1 VPGFEAALMADGPD
15 KQQKLEE
22 AADALREELEQL
34 GAKVTELTLVQ
45 PPTILLGFVW
55 GQVFI
60 GRIRNQA
67 DDDKEPATK
76 GFELYQ
82 LALEYL
88 HAIWSGKGGPFP
100 DGPLDEAKA
109 RELLTLFEEF
119 RTKTFQFC
127 MLSSIALADATEVQ
141 SKLDFQA
148 KSTWVSIR
156 GHRHQVL
163 EEEFFQFV
171 LSPHDEELRETYGVG
186 AAEVAAGMQRIADA
200 FRSGHAEAAL
210 LLREQHERTLEL
222 SEREAI
228 PMKEAINKIKEQ
240 DPAFGAQIAGATM
253 DLFMG
258 GICNV
263 SRHSKLPEPLL
274 EDLGYKP
281 GEEARFFEQ
290 GPFAGTPLRT
300 LPARI
305 RPLIKL
311 GSDYYATDGQFVRD
325 SAYRAI
331 QRGLIGRKSEYRESW
346 NSKQKKLTEGAV
358 PAILNNQLHGATIY
372 NDVYFQDVST
382 GNWVETDS
390 VGIVD
395 DVLFIIEAK
404 AGVMAMHSP
413 ASDFQRHI
421 RAVQDLVV
429 KAYKQ
434 CKRFLEYLASAPEVP
449 IYKLEDGAYQEV
461 ARIGLASFRTV
472 LPVGL
477 TVEAFTPFSAMCKEL
492 SEVTPILERFPFIS
506 MSIDDLFVLKRFLTS
521 TGMFFH
527 YFTVRQQV
535 AGIKEAM
542 MFDEQDHLGAYV
554 SRNRFDQDMTEQLK
568 NADMVSWDGFSDKI
582 SDYFAQ
588 ADWEKHPVPQQT
600 FPAEL
605 AEILTSLDASRR
617 KGWLELDA
625 HLRDLSG
632 DSRENFASVVRNMR
646 LTLAQHSV
654 RSFLFDGHLPLQ
666 VFVHV
671 SNYSVPSTEVTHRG
685 EVACL
690 IADKPEALAVA
701 LGYEGDKLASVTVT
715 KVRSPP
721 VFRADYGALVA
732 EAISKRKNYV
742 ELGGAK
748 GRRST
753 EKLSK
758 RAKRRARHKK

>member
-1 VPGFEAALMADGPD
+1 MERQFRSKRGGSNVPGFEAALMADGPD

-263 SRHSKLPEPLL
+263 SRHSKLPE
-274 EDLGYKP
+274 
-281 GEEARFFEQ
+281 
-290 GPFAGTPLRT
+290 TT
-300 LPARI
+300 
-305 RPLIKL
+305 
-311 GSDYYATDGQFVRD
+311 
-325 SAYRAI
+325 
-331 QRGLIGRKSEYRESW
+331 
-346 NSKQKKLTEGAV
+346 
-358 PAILNNQLHGATIY
+358 
-372 NDVYFQDVST
+372 
-382 GNWVETDS
+382 
-390 VGIVD
+390 
-395 DVLFIIEAK
+395 
-404 AGVMAMHSP
+404 
-413 ASDFQRHI
+413 
-421 RAVQDLVV
+421 
-429 KAYKQ
+429 
-434 CKRFLEYLASAPEVP
+434 
-449 IYKLEDGAYQEV
+449 
-461 ARIGLASFRTV
+461 
-472 LPVGL
+472 
-477 TVEAFTPFSAMCKEL
+477 
-492 SEVTPILERFPFIS
+492 
-506 MSIDDLFVLKRFLTS
+506 
-521 TGMFFH
+521 
-527 YFTVRQQV
+527 
-535 AGIKEAM
+535 
-542 MFDEQDHLGAYV
+542 
-554 SRNRFDQDMTEQLK
+554 
-568 NADMVSWDGFSDKI
+568 
-582 SDYFAQ
+582 
-588 ADWEKHPVPQQT
+588 
-600 FPAEL
+600 
-605 AEILTSLDASRR
+605 
-617 KGWLELDA
+617 
-625 HLRDLSG
+625 
-632 DSRENFASVVRNMR
+632 
-646 LTLAQHSV
+646 
-654 RSFLFDGHLPLQ
+654 
-666 VFVHV
+666 
-671 SNYSVPSTEVTHRG
+671 
-685 EVACL
+685 
-690 IADKPEALAVA
+690 
-701 LGYEGDKLASVTVT
+701 
-715 KVRSPP
+715 
-721 VFRADYGALVA
+721 
-732 EAISKRKNYV
+732 
-742 ELGGAK
+742 
-748 GRRST
+748 
-753 EKLSK
+753 
-758 RAKRRARHKK
+758 